1 MKEEFANDEIFDR
14 YVKDISE
21 RKFWRK
27 GEYKTLAESSVEIIE
42 YELRN
47 YKRYFNSSKLD
58 NWKYASWKDVDR
70 RGAYCRYIENLYN
83 TKINEMYNGF
93 TYLDLA

>member
-27 GEYKTLAESSVEIIE
+27 GEYKTLEESSLEIIE

-58 NWKYASWKDVDR
+58 NWKYASWKYVDQWYV
-70 RGAYCRYIENLYN
+70 YCRYIENLYN

-93 TYLDLA
+93 TYLDLE